1 MRARISAI
9 TALVLLLAVSVP
21 LPSLATTQSSS
32 LTLTVYPDG
41 SVNVAV
47 SLSES
52 SMQQPGT
59 QPNATLQAKASTSG
73 GQTTIKVSGTMSLP
87 ASSLKQAPYNYSNT
101 VSISGSYSSDLSSGS
116 IIVQAAPGISSPLT
130 TFKLNYHG
138 NSSSVTVSGNAT
150 LQYGIYGS
158 GSGRIILN
166 ASTISGYLVK
176 IQQAGLNV
184 SGLNEALARIPY
196 GPFSVRALTL
206 NPVYGANSATVTGYF
221 QMSGN
226 MTALPFL
233 FASSYLLGSFGT
245 FTSVG
250 QVTTTVV
257 TCSPQAP
264 AYCTVTL
271 QNSGNAATSVNGC
284 SLSINS
290 TSGANYFTGEVS
302 PADSTVPAG
311 GSVDVTCTV
320 QGGISTGSSGYSIYG
335 TFTLSDGAMVPFNW
349 VSYSSMSPQVPS
361 TATTTASNSTQPSP
375 SLADVYSAYS
385 EVISSF
391 QDYSYNMAYS
401 GGVLGF
407 SATVHAAP
415 NLNLDEAMK
424 LLARLEPSSGVNVT
438 VSKFLNST
446 RVDISNFT
454 ASLSEVQQTS
464 GEVNTQ
470 FSVSGLT
477 IYPGVTLSG
486 GKFNESAL
494 FRALGA
500 TQGNLTLL
508 GGTSSAGSVN
518 IELPSGVPTPTS
530 STATSAK
537 WVSANM
543 SSFDGVEF
551 SVGRPTQTSMGSST
565 TAVTSSSSSR
575 SGNSPGTSW
584 MTLMYALVAVVVV
597 VVVTVAAYFLRRSP
611 KETP

>member
-1 MRARISAI
+1 
-9 TALVLLLAVSVP
+9 
-21 LPSLATTQSSS
+21 
-32 LTLTVYPDG
+32 
-41 SVNVAV
+41 
-47 SLSES
+47 
-52 SMQQPGT
+52 
-59 QPNATLQAKASTSG
+59 
-73 GQTTIKVSGTMSLP
+73 
-87 ASSLKQAPYNYSNT
+87 
-101 VSISGSYSSDLSSGS
+101 
-116 IIVQAAPGISSPLT
+116 
-130 TFKLNYHG
+130 
-138 NSSSVTVSGNAT
+138 
-150 LQYGIYGS
+150 
-158 GSGRIILN
+158 
-166 ASTISGYLVK
+166 
-176 IQQAGLNV
+176 
-184 SGLNEALARIPY
+184 
-196 GPFSVRALTL
+196 
-206 NPVYGANSATVTGYF
+206 
-221 QMSGN
+221 
-226 MTALPFL
+226 
-233 FASSYLLGSFGT
+233 
-245 FTSVG
+245 
-250 QVTTTVV
+250 
-257 TCSPQAP
+257 
-264 AYCTVTL
+264 
-271 QNSGNAATSVNGC
+271 
-284 SLSINS
+284 
-290 TSGANYFTGEVS
+290 
-302 PADSTVPAG
+302 
-311 GSVDVTCTV
+311 
-320 QGGISTGSSGYSIYG
+320 
-335 TFTLSDGAMVPFNW
+335 MVPFNW

-424 LLARLEPSSGVNVT
+424 LLARLEPSSGVNAT

-454 ASLSEVQQTS
+454 ASLSEVQQAS

-565 TAVTSSSSSR
+565 TAITSSSSSR
-575 SGNSPGTSW
+575 SGHSPGTSW

-597 VVVTVAAYFLRRSP
+597 VVVAVAAYFLRRSP
-611 KETP
+611 KATP